1 MTVDDHQRVID
12 ELQAVLDDTRATMER
27 FEAIGMDEQMPEDYD
42 KLLDI
47 LDNAVKQ
54 QREHTQ
60 VMLGLLTMLSEKSA
74 LIRREESD

>member
-1 MTVDDHQRVID
+1 MTPNDHQQVINQLQGVID
-12 ELQAVLDDTRATMER
+12 NTQYTIDR
-27 FEAIGMDEQMPEDYD
+27 FEATGMDEQMPGDYE
-42 KLLDI
+42 KLLGI
-47 LDNAVKQ
+47 LDDAVKQ